1 MVHPSTESKGNN
13 SDLTKI
19 EMTKFVEKFRQRRI
33 EMGLQQ
39 AEVGRALR
47 RIYGNG
53 LLQATVC
60 RFEAMKHTLPSMNK
74 LKRIL
79 EDWLKRTEAGQ
90 SEDASSQ
97 SSLNRSN
104 MENVDPAVNV
114 IQINPRKRR
123 TPITGPIRKFLESEF
138 RKQNSFNSEEIKRI
152 ADAVKLEAS
161 VVKVWF
167 HNCRQREKPTIL
179 GSVSEQSAASNI

>member
-1 MVHPSTESKGNN
+1 MLLVLFGVINPAFETIHISIFGCIKLNLCIYFHSTAVNPSTESNRNN

-19 EMTKFVEKFRQRRI
+19 EMKKFVEKFRQRRI

-53 LLQATVC
+53 LSQATVC
-60 RFEAMKHTLPSMNK
+60 RFEAMKHSLPSMNK

-90 SEDASSQ
+90 FEDASSQ
-97 SSLNRSN
+97 SSSNESN
-104 MENVDPAVNV
+104 MENVDPAENA
-114 IQINPRKRR
+114 IQINPRKDELD
-123 TPITGPIRKFLESEF
+123 PSES
-138 RKQNSFNSEEIKRI
+138 S
-152 ADAVKLEAS
+152 
-161 VVKVWF
+161 
-167 HNCRQREKPTIL
+167 
-179 GSVSEQSAASNI
+179 

>member
-1 MVHPSTESKGNN
+1 
-13 SDLTKI
+13 
-19 EMTKFVEKFRQRRI
+19 
-33 EMGLQQ
+33 MGLQQ

-53 LLQATVC
+53 LSQATVC
-60 RFEAMKHTLPSMNK
+60 RFEAMKHSLPSMNK

-97 SSLNRSN
+97 SSSKGSN
-104 MENVDPAVNV
+104 MENVDPAENV

-123 TPITGPIRKFLESEF
+123 TPVTGPIRKFLESEF
-138 RKQNSFNSEEIKRI
+138 RQQSSFNLEEIKRI

-167 HNCRQREKPTIL
+167 HNRRQREKRSIQ
-179 GSVSEQSAASNI
+179 GSGSSSDQAASGSN